1 MRLFVSLG
9 ETLLINHRLPTGS
22 NELTTSR
29 PSGSAAVRIDRRPQ
43 RLPIDSQT
51 ACAVRALS
59 SISPFGGN
67 QA

>member
-29 PSGSAAVRIDRRPQ
+29 PSGSAAVRVDRRPQ
-43 RLPIDSQT
+43 RLPAT
-51 ACAVRALS
+51 S
-59 SISPFGGN
+59 SY
-67 QA
+67 